1 MNVNDK
7 GLREEDLKNNQE
19 VDETS
24 DEKVTEESSVDNG
37 NVESKAQNEEE
48 LKTKD
53 EEINN
58 LKNKLLRLQAD
69 FVNYKKRA
77 EKEMES
83 SIDYGIESIVSDL
96 LPIIDNFQRAIDS
109 EVDKENNF
117 YKGVSLIA
125 QQLFDLLKKNSVL
138 EIDCLGKPFDPNF
151 HHAVFMEE
159 SNEYESGVVIEVLQK
174 GYMIKDKVIR
184 PSMVKVSK

>member
-125 QQLFDLLKKNSVL
+125 QQLFDLLKKN
-138 EIDCLGKPFDPNF
+138 
-151 HHAVFMEE
+151 
-159 SNEYESGVVIEVLQK
+159 
-174 GYMIKDKVIR
+174 
-184 PSMVKVSK
+184 